1 MGLLDSVVGNLLGGS
16 ADGNGGGGNAQ
27 LLNLVLGMLG
37 DKSPHGGLGGLVA
50 KFQQGGLGDVIGSW
64 VSTGQNLPVSAEQLR
79 GALGDDMVGQFAQ
92 QLGASR
98 GDVLGQLTQLLPQVV
113 DRLTPQGR
121 LPQDGLG
128 SISDLLGAL
137 GRR

>member
-1 MGLLDSVVGNLLGGS
+1 MGLLDSVLGNLLGGGAGGRGAN
-16 ADGNGGGGNAQ
+16 AD

-37 DKSPHGGLGGLVA
+37 NDSPQGGLGGLVT

-64 VSTGQNLPVSAEQLR
+64 ISSGQNMPVSADQLR
-79 GALGDDMVGQFAQ
+79 GALGDDVVGQFAQ
-92 QLGASR
+92 QLGASQ

-113 DRLTPQGR
+113 DSLTPQGR
-121 LPQDGLG
+121 MPQGGLG
-128 SISDLLGAL
+128 NISDLLGML